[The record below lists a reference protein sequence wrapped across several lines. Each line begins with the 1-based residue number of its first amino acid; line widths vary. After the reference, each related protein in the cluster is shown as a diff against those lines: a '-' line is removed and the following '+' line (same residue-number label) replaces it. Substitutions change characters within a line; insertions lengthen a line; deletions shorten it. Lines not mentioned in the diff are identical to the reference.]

1 MHLQQRP
8 KTASGSKSTD
18 ASSNVTKLST
28 RREHTKDT
36 FVEDMLYHIADT
48 LASDAEFGY
57 NSANMIRDRVE
68 DIAEDMKESKSASRA
83 VLESRF
89 ALGKDDG
96 QYLSQA
102 VSVLWAGDGGERLRV
117 LPPGQVPSILRHA
130 SANGVVRA
138 MRNVMGEKIQ
148 ESKRALSDA
157 LSLVAWMMQTT
168 TIRVAV
174 IDYVELSELED
185 VRKAAT
191 FLKSAYESS
200 GAEAATDYVL
210 GLLNDADDDSS
221 GTRRATVQALLDAVY
236 MLTDPAGSP
245 HLMFQDVIN
254 ASRNLVKRTAR
265 DVYLVAELQSIIG
278 KPSNSNALK
287 SSTTKDDSDLAE
299 KEKIAKCR
307 IEYDE
312 YGRVKKIEPNV
323 GPVSIDQVMAATN
336 VAFVSMQ
343 GERIASDPPTDDKWK
358 VTRVVSPFFNQ
369 GKLGDD
375 NDQKNRWDAVM
386 QTDPKTGKTQTVPD
400 IADRMNRCVRRA
412 YTTGAADDARINPR
426 ILEGRLESQLN
437 LDDTFYIDY
446 CMIRGNCGWKGPH
459 QLNTNQEKDLP
470 YEYPQYPMRNYTA
483 GKYSNVESVETIS
496 QETHMRVGDVA
507 HAHYVEPYERER
519 VKYDTDPYPRV
530 FNKLNALYASDGVS
544 EIEKNESGFERVRTV
559 EWAPIPQ
566 DDGYS
571 EITFDTK
578 HNSTCEASVYEFVL
592 RSQELQAGEVKKDS
606 DDINQQRR
614 ARCLRAAA
622 ACAKIHQLM
631 PMTNVKQ
638 FSMNSSET
646 PNSDVTHT
654 TRPARHCSV
663 SKETQPYEAQR
674 VVMPYDC
681 GIARFKWTGNKDDR
695 VRSPPSIPDKPTK
708 VNVNAENLK
717 KVSKDPNSVTRWLRQ
732 GVEDGW
738 KDTPAILP
746 AILPAATGKSAAKRA
761 PQNANFTLYAEPA
774 RRPLNADVKKDPTNN
789 RWAETDDHYHEES
802 MVPDDLYS
810 INIHDAIVRGL
821 NALEALE
828 QMSREQQYI
837 DKLSTKDSAER
848 IGVFGVY
855 GEKTVENATL
865 DRRSSVW
872 SDALREVNVSG
883 DRLYRFVTHLTG
895 SIGESADAAI
905 SWEDEDLKQV
915 SKDALARQKSL
926 SERVSRFQT
935 RLVESVLSS
944 TLRSSKLQLDLRKSS
959 ANAQELVVLSSD
971 IKDSIQKIA
980 DGEAGHGFF
989 EAQVDLNDA
998 LGKYS
1003 KPMSIKDI
1011 VSELQSVSVAFHDQ
1025 VAASLAPS
1033 SGASYSRVVEPR
1045 NSFMLHLKPDTLA
1058 AIQKAYDHIT
1068 SELERCDGYHRKIH
1082 LWEFVEG
1089 KDWVLVTR
1097 FAELVGLMLQNT
1109 RMRSGSFAAYVGM
1122 SQQIANGHNIRMQ
1135 IQRLRNQ
1142 ACHYLVSQSDEPMWL
1157 HPNGRTWY
1165 FGGSVGAV
1173 LKHPGDDRSK
1183 KRKCRND
1190 AKDDDDYGSCIG
1202 RQRPRV
1208 ERTPTRTS
1216 ILREVNRKSAWKEAK
1231 MDSTPKDSKDSGKP
1245 SKPSQIYAAYEKLM
1259 YNLFEFFKKIIARH
1273 GLKGAAQRIDQAMQN
1288 CQEFN
1293 TSTEAIE
1300 RWLCNELQNNYDPVN
1315 QKSNPY
1321 KDCEREGEPG
1331 APCLPSDVGES
1342 VTHNDVRYHAVK
1354 IDVTKQDF
1362 ATQFRGDPPQV
1373 GQPLSTTHVE
1383 IVHQALNN
1391 FFRMQPERN
1400 VVNNLNPNA
1409 GWKPHTDWM
1418 RPHSNGAG
1426 GIEYLVVNAESPFKN
1441 VWVKAVNAQDFDFAA
1456 DTRQF
1461 SNFVQTIARTVKQ
1474 HPKVVFLTAAAMFA
1488 AYNREIVVE
1497 MFAVIKEK
1505 FDYGKDQVVMQLD
1518 AFLKAIAKV
1527 IRTEEA
1533 ARQEEQKRRAGLAT
1547 DMFNKDQEV
1556 KGGLANNVTETREND
1571 RQKFI
1576 DLIRKRCGLD
1586 NPLQIAYGFA
1596 ESEVAEALPP
1606 VPKSAVTQYGIT
1618 SRGVCALSAMSLYFT
1633 YNAPLDANALGI
1645 RRAEVQNLH
1654 QGLLS
1659 GPDGQL
1665 QLPGTD
1671 PGAYRGPLPLATLTA
1686 SGQGTPFPIDPVDMM
1701 DADRLLALQEDAR
1714 DLRGLFITL
1723 GIDLNNLD
1731 SAKIEQL
1738 LEDINRGTRARY
1750 VPKISPWLGQ
1760 VSTNLFPNQSS
1771 VMSIPTMQ
1779 ALFILVANQA
1789 ALITTPQY
1797 MEYATDKKNELE
1809 DVAEATIYP
1818 KMAISLE
1825 KAEYETKVAK
1835 INEKGLLR
1843 RFFDLK
1849 GYDELDSQAKRITFF
1864 SALIARIEQ
1873 LSKDIDFDD
1882 DTKKKFSP
1890 SVLVESVTSM
1900 NSMVGPLVGAV
1911 YTFRNESSDAEIL
1924 GEKVM
1929 RAFSEYQNRVL
1940 GALAAANV
1948 REKEELSE
1956 LIGKGNSKEAN
1967 AIRKML
1973 GDLTRMNPDE
1983 IADDKNKEF
1992 VDQIAELFQ
2001 MREDGDTFIQGRFV
2015 KFMELMLR
2023 KIAQNVQSCIE
2034 RDDDE
2039 CKKMIAQ
2046 AVDLY
2051 AAGLNE
2057 EARESIPMLL
2067 QLAQ

>member
-8 KTASGSKSTD
+8 KTASGSKSAD

-57 NSANMIRDRVE
+57 NNANMIRDRVE

-89 ALGKDDG
+89 ALGKDDA

-138 MRNVMGEKIQ
+138 MRSVMGEKIQ

-185 VRKAAT
+185 VRKVAT
-191 FLKSAYESS
+191 LLKNAYESS

-236 MLTDPAGSP
+236 MLTDPTGSP

-265 DVYLVAELQSIIG
+265 DVYLVAELQSIVG
-278 KPSNSNALK
+278 EPSKSNSLK
-287 SSTTKDDSDLAE
+287 SRTKKDDSGLAE

-312 YGRVKKIEPNV
+312 YGRVKKIEPNME
-323 GPVSIDQVMAATN
+323 PVTIDQVMAATN

-343 GERIASDPPTDDKWK
+343 GERIASDQPTDDKWK

-375 NDQKNRWDAVM
+375 NDQKMRWNAVM
-386 QTDPKTGKTQTVPD
+386 KTNPKTGKTQTVSD
-400 IADRMNRCVRRA
+400 IADRMNRCVRRV
-412 YTTGAADDARINPR
+412 YTTGAADDVRINPR

-459 QLNTNQEKDLP
+459 QQNLVQEKDLP

-496 QETHMRVGDVA
+496 QEAHMRVGNVA

-530 FNKLNALYASDGVS
+530 FNKLNALYASEGIS

-592 RSQELQAGEVKKDS
+592 RSQELQAGEVKRDK

-654 TRPARHCSV
+654 TRPARHCAV
-663 SKETQPYEAQR
+663 SKATQPYEAQR

-681 GIARFKWTGNKDDR
+681 GIARFKWTGNKEDL
-695 VRSPPSIPDKPTK
+695 VRSPPSIQDKPTN
-708 VNVNAENLK
+708 VNVNDENLK
-717 KVSKDPNSVTRWLRQ
+717 KVSKDSNSVTRWLRQ

-738 KDTPAILP
+738 KDAPATL
-746 AILPAATGKSAAKRA
+746 AATALSATAKSAAKRA
-761 PQNANFTLYAEPA
+761 PQNANFSLYAEPA
-774 RRPLNADVKKDPTNN
+774 RRPLNADVNEDPTNN
-789 RWAETDDHYHEES
+789 RWVETDDHYHEES

-848 IGVFGVY
+848 VGVFGVH

-935 RLVESVLSS
+935 KLVESVLSS

-1142 ACHYLVSQSDEPMWL
+1142 ACHYLVLQSDEPMWL

-1173 LKHPGDDRSK
+1173 LKHPGDDRNK

-1216 ILREVNRKSAWKEAK
+1216 IFREVNRKSAWKEAK
-1231 MDSTPKDSKDSGKP
+1231 MDSTPKDSGKP
-1245 SKPSQIYAAYEKLM
+1245 SQGSQLNAIYIKLMEKL
-1259 YNLFEFFKKIIARH
+1259 FELFKKLVARR
-1273 GLKGAAQRIDQAMQN
+1273 GLTGAAQRFDQARQN
-1288 CQEFN
+1288 CEEDFK
-1293 TSTEAIE
+1293 SDILVIE
-1300 RWLCNELQNNYDPVN
+1300 RWLCNELQNDYDPVNPNPATN

-1321 KDCEREGEPG
+1321 KNCERKGESG
-1331 APCLPSDVGES
+1331 APCLPSDVGEE
-1342 VTHNDVRYHAVK
+1342 VMHNNVRCHAVK
-1354 IDVTKQDF
+1354 IDVTKKDF
-1362 ATQFRGDPPQV
+1362 ATQFGADPPQV
-1373 GQPLSTTHVE
+1373 GQPLSPYHVE
-1383 IVHQALNN
+1383 VVHTALNN
-1391 FFRMQPERN
+1391 FFRMQAERN
-1400 VVNNLNPNA
+1400 VVNNLNPNV

-1418 RPHSNGAG
+1418 QPHDNGAG
-1426 GIEYLVVNAESPFKN
+1426 GIEYHVVNTESRFKN
-1441 VWVKAVNAQDFDFAA
+1441 VWVKAVNDEDFTFAA
-1456 DTRQF
+1456 ETGQI
-1461 SNFVQTIARTVKQ
+1461 SNLVQTIALTVKQ
-1474 HPKVVFLTAAAMFA
+1474 RPKLVFLTAITMAA
-1488 AYNREIVVE
+1488 AYNAKMLGE
-1497 MFAVIKEK
+1497 MFEVIKAK
-1505 FDYGKDQVVMQLD
+1505 LDHGKMVAYMQISTFLD
-1518 AFLKAIAKV
+1518 AIASKQYH
-1527 IRTEEA
+1527 RQ
-1533 ARQEEQKRRAGLAT
+1533 RQEQQADNR
-1547 DMFNKDQEV
+1547 
-1556 KGGLANNVTETREND
+1556 VTEMFEAFEKKRGALEKEVQEKREND
-1571 RQKFI
+1571 LQKFRN
-1576 DLIRKRCGLD
+1576 LLRQQCGVD
-1586 NPLQIAYGFA
+1586 NPGQIAYGLA
-1596 ESEVAEALPP
+1596 ESEVAKTLPP
-1606 VPKSAVTQYGIT
+1606 VPQSAVTQYGIT
-1618 SRGVCALSAMSLYFT
+1618 NRQLCVLATVGLYVNR
-1633 YNAPLDANALGI
+1633 NAPLNAQALDI
-1645 RRAEVQNLH
+1645 NSAKLENVM
-1654 QGLLS
+1654 GLLP
-1659 GPDGQL
+1659 GPDGQ
-1665 QLPGTD
+1665 QPGTG
-1671 PGAYRGPLPLATLTA
+1671 PGALTPYQGPPLLSTLIA
-1686 SGQGTPFPIDPVDMM
+1686 PGQGISFPIDAVDMV
-1701 DADRLLALQEDAR
+1701 DPARALPLREQVR
-1714 DLRGLFITL
+1714 DLEGLFTNL
-1723 GIDLNNLD
+1723 GIGLSNLEN
-1731 SAKIEQL
+1731 AKVEQI
-1738 LEDINRGTRARY
+1738 LEDIDRGTRARY

-1771 VMSIPTMQ
+1771 VTSIPTMQ

-1789 ALITTPQY
+1789 ALITTPGY
-1797 MEYATDKKNELE
+1797 VEYVIDKKNELE
-1809 DVAEATIYP
+1809 GVSEGTINP
-1818 KMAISLE
+1818 RMALSLQ
-1825 KAEYETKVAK
+1825 KAEYEANVAK
-1835 INEKGLLR
+1835 MNEQSLLG
-1843 RFFDLK
+1843 RFFDVE
-1849 GYDELDSQAKRITFF
+1849 GADELKSQAEKITFY
-1864 SALIARIEQ
+1864 SALIARIER
-1873 LSKDIDFDD
+1873 LSKDLDFDD
-1882 DTKKKFSP
+1882 DTKNKFSP
-1890 SVLVESVTSM
+1890 SVLAASVTSM
-1900 NSMVGPLVGAV
+1900 NSIVGPLVGAV

-1929 RAFSEYQNRVL
+1929 RAFSEYQNRML

-1956 LIGKGNSKEAN
+1956 LIGQGNSKEAN

-1973 GDLTRMNPDE
+1973 GDLTRMSPNE
-1983 IADDKNKEF
+1983 IADDKEF
-1992 VDQIAELFQ
+1992 VDQIAELFK
-2001 MREDGDTFIQGRFV
+2001 MREDGVSFIQGRFV

-2051 AAGLNE
+2051 GEGLNE
-2057 EARESIPMLL
+2057 EAQENINDPMRL
-2067 QLAQ
+2067 QLE